1 MKYRVNS
8 HLAKVPSLKTMG
20 AAAAVTAI
28 LVAVPTSIQAYAD
41 PATPEPTT
49 PASTTSTPVAKV
61 PDPQGPGC
69 DAYNKRVPTGAG
81 SFAGMFTQSAS
92 QAIASNPDLSMFSAA
107 ISGKWNPAVNV
118 LPALDGGPYVVF
130 APTDDAFAKL
140 DAATLEALKNDPVK
154 LTSVLYYHMVLGF
167 LGPDDVHGKMPTQEG
182 KLIDVTGKGGDI
194 KINDTAKVVCGGI
207 TAKSSAIYMIDT
219 VLDPADAPDA
229 TPAASTS
236 TSSTTSETP
245 TSSAST
251 PSVATSSAAPE
262 SASATATTTG
272 SSG

>member
-1 MKYRVNS
+1 MKNRVNT
-8 HLAKVPSLKTMG
+8 HRAKAPSLKTMG

-28 LVAVPTSIQAYAD
+28 LVAIPTSIQAYAD

-49 PASTTSTPVAKV
+49 PTATSSTPVAKV

-130 APTDDAFAKL
+130 APTNDAFAKL
-140 DAATLEALKNDPVK
+140 DPATLEALKNDPVK

-194 KINDTAKVVCGGI
+194 KINDTAKVICGGI

-219 VLDPADAPDA
+219 VLDPAEAPDS
-229 TPAASTS
+229 TPTTSGTS
-236 TSSTTSETP
+236 TSATTSETP
-245 TSSAST
+245 TSST
-251 PSVATSSAAPE
+251 ATSSTAPE
-262 SASATATTTG
+262 SASATPTTTG
-272 SSG
+272 SSS